1 MIYAGIMAA
10 GLGVRMHRQDL
21 PKPFLILGNRPIIIH
36 ALEQFWINER
46 IDKIIVV
53 VAEAWRTYAED
64 LIAKYNSF
72 NKEITVISG
81 GRSKTESVNFVV
93 KHILNSVGLND
104 DDIIL
109 MHDAIRPF
117 VTQRIIDN
125 NIDTALQY
133 KAATTVMTTND
144 TIIVSSENH
153 YLDDVP
159 EKQMMLAEQ
168 TPITFSLK
176 NLEKMFELAEIEGIE
191 LSTVTELSRLYLRL
205 IGKARLV
212 RGEYSN
218 TKIINSY
225 DLEIAN
231 ALLTEMLK

>member
-10 GLGVRMHRQDL
+10 GLGARMHRQDL
-21 PKPFLILGNRPIIIH
+21 PKPFLMLGSKPIIIH
-36 ALEQFWINER
+36 ALEQFWINKC

-53 VAEAWRTYAED
+53 VADAWRTYAED

-72 NKEITVISG
+72 NKGVTVISG
-81 GRSKTESVNFVV
+81 GVSKTESASFIV
-93 KHILNSVGLND
+93 KHIIKNIGLND

-109 MHDAIRPF
+109 MHDAVRPF
-117 VTQRIIDN
+117 VTQRILDDN
-125 NIDTALQY
+125 IKTTLQY

-144 TIIVSSENH
+144 TIIVS
-153 YLDDVP
+153 LDQYHLSDIP
-159 EKQMMLAEQ
+159 EKQTMLAEQ
-168 TPITFSLK
+168 TPLSFNLK
-176 NLEKMFELAEIEGIE
+176 NLEKMFELAARENIE
-191 LSTVTELSRLYLRL
+191 LSSVTELSRLYLRL

-218 TKIINSY
+218 MKIINPY